1 MEDGVIAGVHD
12 CAIRDRAQAQF
23 DRLVAQYP
31 DRRLGHPTVSEIFLS
46 SYRRIG
52 TPAWPT
58 S

>member
-1 MEDGVIAGVHD
+1 MEDGVIAGVD
-12 CAIRDRAQAQF
+12 VRAMRDRAQVQF

-31 DRRLGHPTVSEIFLS
+31 DRTFAHPPVSEIFS
-46 SYRRIG
+46 SRYRRIG